1 MSFLDYIQNVPNPP
15 DVPSN
20 DVPDMKIN
28 TNSIYTWAAIDHH
41 GYEDNLG
48 GYHKVIRQDAQGST
62 PANIPNINQIF
73 VKSYLPPFS
82 GATADT
88 QLYALT
94 GNGGLS
100 QLTGNDA
107 ETDGWQWIGGVLLQW
122 GNVPPPAPTSGS
134 FVSGTA
140 KGTVTFLNR
149 GPTSKG
155 IPFPNACFVVIPTPF
170 WTTTPPSTS
179 GSGTVS
185 INTATLSATKFDWSF
200 NSPSSAYTGFAWIAI
215 GY

>member
-48 GYHKVIRQDAQGST
+48 GYHKVIRQDVQGST

-122 GNVPPPAPTSGS
+122 GNVLGTHGTNKTFTNGDSGS
-134 FVSGTA
+134 
-140 KGTVTFLNR
+140 VTFLDR

-155 IPFPNACFVVIPTPF
+155 IPFPNACFVVIANGVYNSNIATPNGAAGIGIDSY
-170 WTTTPPSTS
+170 TLTKTS
-179 GSGTVS
+179 
-185 INTATLSATKFDWSF
+185 FDWTFYS
-200 NSPSSAYTGFAWIAI
+200 NSSSYTQFSWIAI